1 MGLFEMC
8 GSKGLTM
15 YEETLNRAI
24 YRTITEQHIFEW
36 IQDCLNSPN
45 IDNTSVVIP
54 GYIVDSI
61 KSLSTSIAEF
71 VCIERAKQQKETT
84 DDK

>member
-1 MGLFEMC
+1 MC
-8 GSKGLTM
+8 GSKGLNM

-24 YRTITEQHIFEW
+24 YRTTTEQHIFEW
-36 IQDCLNSPN
+36 IQDCLNSSN
-45 IDNTSVVIP
+45 IDNASVVIP

-71 VCIERAKQQKETT
+71 VCIEKAKQQKVTV
-84 DDK
+84 DGK